1 MSTPELSELVTFD
14 VSVDGE
20 HAGFIHLVP
29 EAEALVAAMKS
40 NPTITFVPND
50 GVG

>member
-1 MSTPELSELVTFD
+1 MSNEQNLVTFE
-14 VSVDGE
+14 VLVEGE

-40 NPTITFVPND
+40 DPKIVFVD
-50 GVG
+50 ERVG

>member
-1 MSTPELSELVTFD
+1 MSEPNLNELVTFD

-20 HAGFIHLVP
+20 HAGFIHLMP

-50 GVG
+50 SVG

>member
-1 MSTPELSELVTFD
+1 MSNPDINDLATFD

-20 HAGFIHLVP
+20 HAGFIHLMP
-29 EAEALVAAMKS
+29 EAEALVAAMMS

-50 GVG
+50 SMG

>member
-1 MSTPELSELVTFD
+1 MSNTQPELVTFE
-14 VSVDGE
+14 VLVEGE

-40 NPTITFVPND
+40 NPTIVYVPNK
-50 GVG
+50 

>member
-1 MSTPELSELVTFD
+1 MSNPNMEDLITFE

-20 HAGFIHLVP
+20 HAGFIHLMP

-40 NPTITFVPND
+40 NPTIAFVPR
-50 GVG
+50 

>member
-1 MSTPELSELVTFD
+1 MSNEQNLVTFE
-14 VSVDGE
+14 VLVEGE

-40 NPTITFVPND
+40 DPKIVYVND
-50 GVG
+50 SMG